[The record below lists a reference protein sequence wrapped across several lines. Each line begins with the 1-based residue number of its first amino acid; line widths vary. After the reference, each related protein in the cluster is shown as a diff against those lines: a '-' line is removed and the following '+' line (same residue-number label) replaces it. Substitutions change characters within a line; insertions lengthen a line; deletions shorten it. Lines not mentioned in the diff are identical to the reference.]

1 MGLSDGLDN
10 PNKKDRVVAD
20 CTKLLDEQV
29 ASMGGVSGLAL
40 KAGYAAVKGIAP
52 TYCTTAIERLLP
64 QSFTALDPIW
74 NEGVQTGDPVAHLVQ
89 NRSRTADALLSV
101 TDERISKSN
110 NTTVKGVYTKLRN
123 SAKKHVEEAVPGL
136 AKVIDNY
143 TKN

>member
-1 MGLSDGLDN
+1 MGLCDGLSN
-10 PNKKDRVVAD
+10 PNKKERVVAE
-20 CTKLLDEQV
+20 CTQLLDEQV

-52 TYCTTAIERLLP
+52 TYCTGAIERLLP
-64 QSFTALDPIW
+64 PSLTALDPIW

-101 TDERISKSN
+101 TDERIEKSQ
-110 NTTVKGVYTKLRN
+110 NTTVKGVYSKLRN